1 MSLNQKKLHSV
12 SQDDMSD
19 VSSDH
24 SEGTLAVQ
32 REIDKLTQ
40 AHIQVKPV
48 TVDLTE
54 MRKMLHTPKDGIVVP
69 ESEEYYIE

>member
-32 REIDKLTQ
+32 REIGRHGQCNVFMGEYDF
-40 AHIQVKPV
+40 
-48 TVDLTE
+48 E
-54 MRKMLHTPKDGIVVP
+54 M
-69 ESEEYYIE
+69 